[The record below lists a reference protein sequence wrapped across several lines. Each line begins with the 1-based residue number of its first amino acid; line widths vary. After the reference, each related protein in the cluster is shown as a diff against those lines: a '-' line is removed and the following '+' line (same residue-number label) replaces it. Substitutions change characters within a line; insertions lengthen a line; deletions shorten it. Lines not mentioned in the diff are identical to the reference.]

1 MNSNFYNNANTFGA
15 TGFGATIDQLIL
27 TSLNN
32 EVDSPLHSII
42 NYGIQQMGER
52 RDSEWNQASSIT
64 PQHQGERVSLHFH
77 LPLASNRKK
86 AKTLFCFT
94 FYYLTTSN

>member
-1 MNSNFYNNANTFGA
+1 MNSNFYNNANPCSSSSL
-15 TGFGATIDQLIL
+15 GFGATIDQLIL

-42 NYGIQQMGER
+42 NYGFQQIGDQ
-52 RDSEWNQASSIT
+52 RDSVWNQASSTT
-64 PQHQGERVSLHFH
+64 PQHQGERVSLPF
-77 LPLASNRKK
+77 PLTSNQKK
-86 AKTLFCFT
+86 AKTLSCFT